1 MITKVLSI
9 IGTRPEAIK
18 MAPVIKE
25 LNESDLIDH
34 RLCITS
40 QHKEA
45 LMEVVNFFNLK
56 VNYDLDIMKKNQS
69 LFEITIKILS
79 KLEKVLEIEK
89 PDMVLVH
96 GDTTTSFVAS
106 LASFY
111 KKIMIGHIEAG
122 LRTHNKFEPFP
133 EEINRKLVDSISDFY
148 YAPTQLAKENLI
160 NEGVKQKKIFVTGN
174 TVVDAVELC
183 LDRIE
188 EKSLSFINQFQK
200 AKNKKNI
207 LLTTHRRENF
217 GKPLENI
224 CDAIIEIS
232 NNEIYHIFCPVHP
245 NPNVKNYIYERF
257 QNIKNITLLDP
268 LKYPEFLFLMSK
280 SDIIISDSGGVQEEA
295 PSLNKKVIILRN
307 FTERPEG
314 LDSGHLY
321 IAGTEKKS
329 IIKVFNKIL
338 SSKPIVDKNPYGN
351 GDASKKIRSHIESL
365 NVEK

>member
-1 MITKVLSI
+1 MIKKVLSI

-18 MAPVIKE
+18 MAPMIKE

-34 RLCITS
+34 KLCITS

-45 LMEVVNFFNLK
+45 LMEVVNFFNLE
-56 VNYDLDIMKKNQS
+56 VNYDLDIMKENQS
-69 LFEITIKILS
+69 LFDVTINILS

-111 KKIMIGHIEAG
+111 KKIMIGHVEAG
-122 LRTHNKFEPFP
+122 LRTYKKFEPFP
-133 EEINRKLVDSISDFY
+133 EEINRKLVDSICDFY

-160 NEGVKQKKIFVTGN
+160 NEGVNQKKIFVTGN

-188 EKSLSFINQFQK
+188 EKSLSFINEFQK
-200 AKNKKNI
+200 VKNKKNI

-232 NNEIYHIFCPVHP
+232 DNETYHIFCPVHP

-257 QNIKNITLLDP
+257 QNKKNITLLDP

-314 LDSGHLY
+314 LNSGHLF

-329 IIKVFNKIL
+329 IIEVFNKIL
-338 SSKPIVDKNPYGN
+338 SSKPIVGKNPYGD

-365 NVEK
+365 NV